1 MVKID
6 YTVGFDVQKI
16 RDIIEPNDGYSWVYY
31 DPLGMNPKMDENGKI
46 FLKCY
51 EKMTHNPIVV
61 EVKNFP
67 STLWHRID
75 KSDEMAKTGMVDAY
89 GFPVVQEVFDNGAQ
103 RRKWVNSWKKRPDY
117 CEKQIVQNQDPCDE
131 FMQQLFWK
139 EAQEESFNKGLEFL
153 LAGQFPAASST
164 A

>member
-16 RDIIEPNDGYSWVYY
+16 RDIIEPNDGYCWVYY
-31 DPLGMNPKMDENGKI
+31 DPLGMNSKIDENGKI

-67 STLWHRID
+67 STLCR
-75 KSDEMAKTGMVDAY
+75 
-89 GFPVVQEVFDNGAQ
+89 
-103 RRKWVNSWKKRPDY
+103 
-117 CEKQIVQNQDPCDE
+117 
-131 FMQQLFWK
+131 
-139 EAQEESFNKGLEFL
+139 
-153 LAGQFPAASST
+153 
-164 A
+164 